1 MKNNITIAI
10 EIIFITF
17 CCTLFTGF
25 LNMASV
31 QQKIDAY
38 HYATV
43 NEIESSDF
51 SPAVIADRM
60 NNGEFKTF
68 IKEVSVKDDLRIYEV
83 RTEKEI
89 NIPIIGISKTYVKE
103 SIAR

>member
-1 MKNNITIAI
+1 MKNTISIAI
-10 EIIFITF
+10 SLIFITF
-17 CCTLFTGF
+17 CIAVFTGF
-25 LNMASV
+25 MNLSFY
-31 QQKIDAY
+31 QQKTDAY

-51 SPAVIADRM
+51 SPVVIADRM
-60 NNGEFKTF
+60 NNEEFKTF
-68 IKEVSVKDDLRIYEV
+68 ITEKSVKDDLRIYEV